1 MENCPPYDT
10 DLGPWTILAQ
20 SRLLKQ
26 CAGILFRIRVFLAVA
41 QYESLH
47 LQRVTSFQAQQCFR

>member
-26 CAGILFRIRVFLAVA
+26 CAGILFRIRVFMAVA
-41 QYESLH
+41 QV
-47 LQRVTSFQAQQCFR
+47 RVTAFAESHEFSSTAML